1 MFPDPM
7 NRHCLLIDDAPDH
20 ISENPDCSF
29 FFCRIFT
36 DRATETGTG
45 LR

>member
-7 NRHCLLIDDAPDH
+7 IRHYLMIDDAPDH

-29 FFCRIFT
+29 FFLP
-36 DRATETGTG
+36 D
-45 LR
+45 LH